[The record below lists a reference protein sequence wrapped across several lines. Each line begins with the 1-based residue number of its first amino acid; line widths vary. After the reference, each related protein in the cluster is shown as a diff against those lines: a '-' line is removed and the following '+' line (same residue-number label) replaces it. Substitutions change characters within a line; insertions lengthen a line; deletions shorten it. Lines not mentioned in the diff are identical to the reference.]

1 MLGQRLRQRRV
12 RVGLSQEKLARMVGI
27 TFQQVQKYE
36 RGANR
41 IVASRLYEL
50 ARVLDVPVSYFFDD
64 LSAKAANDIANQNV
78 GPHEATQDST
88 AHDVMAERETLELVR
103 AYYSIDDE
111 EGAPPGVRP
120 AALGSRSRRA
130 TTDPGVPATE
140 RACDRA
146 GLRSWRGLRSA
157 GFGLAASPSGR
168 TQRTSCLIRV
178 RTTPSTASLQASGG
192 VVRIGLARDAV
203 SLRSRFAR
211 RPARPDRLCNMQTDP
226 DARPPSWLNAGR

>member
-1 MLGQRLRQRRV
+1 MSEATMKPNPVDVHVGQRLRQRRV
-12 RVGLSQEKLARMVGI
+12 LVGLSQEKLARMVGI

-111 EGAPPGVRP
+111 KVR
-120 AALGSRSRRA
+120 RRA
-130 TTDPGVPATE
+130 FDL
-140 RACDRA
+140 
-146 GLRSWRGLRSA
+146 LRSLSK
-157 GFGLAASPSGR
+157 SS
-168 TQRTSCLIRV
+168 S
-178 RTTPSTASLQASGG
+178 
-192 VVRIGLARDAV
+192 D
-203 SLRSRFAR
+203 
-211 RPARPDRLCNMQTDP
+211 D
-226 DARPPSWLNAGR
+226 